1 MIEFDEHVSE
11 KMGMDLAPLIDVV
24 FLLLIF
30 FLLTS
35 IFVKPSIP
43 LDLPK
48 SEAARVVD
56 KPEVSVA
63 IKKDGSIML
72 NDNDIL
78 LSELYAALS
87 KIYRDLLLEDR
98 SISLMSDREVPFG
111 RVVEVMDIAKK
122 AGVENISIL
131 TERKRERDEKL

>member
-11 KMGMDLAPLIDVV
+11 KRAMDLAPLIDVV

-43 LDLPK
+43 LDLPE
-48 SEAARVVD
+48 SEVAKVMD
-56 KPEVSVA
+56 KPEVFVI
-63 IKKDGSIML
+63 IKKDGTVLL
-72 NDNDIL
+72 NDTEIPL
-78 LSELYAALS
+78 LKLYAALS
-87 KIYRDLLLEDR
+87 NLYSGTSSRDLQL
-98 SISLMSDREVPFG
+98 ISDKDVQFG

-122 AGVENISIL
+122 AGAENISIL
-131 TERKRERDEKL
+131 TERKRARNEKL